1 MEIGE
6 LESDDLN
13 EIIKKSRVLETRFK
27 KYCRQHSKFF
37 ESKIL
42 LGPDK
47 IILKCYLTDEDS
59 REISN
64 S

>member
-6 LESDDLN
+6 LESDDLGK
-13 EIIKKSRVLETRFK
+13 IIEKSRVLEDRFK
-27 KYCRQHSKFF
+27 NYCRQHSKVFISRIF
-37 ESKIL
+37 

-47 IILKCYLTDEDS
+47 IILKCYLINENN
-59 REISN
+59 REIIN

>member
-13 EIIKKSRVLETRFK
+13 EIIEKSRVLETRFK

-47 IILKCYLTDEDS
+47 IILKCYL
-59 REISN
+59 IL
-64 S
+64 

>member
-6 LESDDLN
+6 LESDDLI
-13 EIIKKSRVLETRFK
+13 EIIEKSRVLEDRFK
-27 KYCRQHSKFF
+27 KYCRQHNKFF
-37 ESKIL
+37 LSRIF

-59 REISN
+59 REISD

>member
-6 LESDDLN
+6 LESDDLGK
-13 EIIKKSRVLETRFK
+13 IIEKSRVLEDRFK
-27 KYCRQHSKFF
+27 NYCRQHSKVFKSRIF
-37 ESKIL
+37 

-47 IILKCYLTDEDS
+47 IILKCYLINENN
-59 REISN
+59 REIIN

>member
-6 LESDDLN
+6 LESEDLN
-13 EIIKKSRVLETRFK
+13 EIIEKSRVLSSRFK
-27 KYCRQHSKFF
+27 KYCRQHSKIFK
-37 ESKIL
+37 SKMF

-47 IILKCYLTDEDS
+47 IILKCYLTNEDS
-59 REISN
+59 GEISN

>member
-13 EIIKKSRVLETRFK
+13 EIIEKSRVLEKRFK
-27 KYCRQHSKFF
+27 KYCRQHN
-37 ESKIL
+37 KIFKATIF

-59 REISN
+59 RKISN

>member
-13 EIIKKSRVLETRFK
+13 EIVEKSRALKDRFK
-27 KYCRQHSKFF
+27 KYCRQHGKYFTSKMF
-37 ESKIL
+37 
-42 LGPDK
+42 LGPGK